1 MDSIRLSQISEA
13 LNYDEN
19 INSMV
24 FNLEKKNMNREGGDE
39 EA

>member
-13 LNYDEN
+13 LNYEKN

-24 FNLEKKNMNREGGDE
+24 FNLERRGWQ
-39 EA
+39 